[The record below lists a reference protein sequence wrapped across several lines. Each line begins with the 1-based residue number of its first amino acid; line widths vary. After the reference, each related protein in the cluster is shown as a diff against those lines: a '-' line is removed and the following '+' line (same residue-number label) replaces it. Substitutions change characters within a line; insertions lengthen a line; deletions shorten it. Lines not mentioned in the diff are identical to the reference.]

1 MPLGKVVEYG
11 SLSARCHVIR
21 SRLITPQTL
30 EQLASSRG
38 IGELVS
44 TLSTTWYGSFIT
56 EVSTVGLQQGFS
68 EAFESQRKKITLG
81 LQKRHQE
88 IFKLFF
94 VIKYKLLDE
103 KIAEKKRANP
113 EEIFHEIDK
122 NYSKLLKKS
131 ILQIPSSERHQ
142 LKKIVGSY
150 FDLLNLYTLVKFR
163 LLHRLS
169 TEETLS
175 YMLPF
180 AENFKLRELAGLCR
194 VTNLQQL
201 SSAIETTVN
210 EKFDSY
216 ETFRQTLYRYH
227 RKYLLSVWSGYP
239 FSIAI
244 PFSLLRLIEIEI
256 ADLRAITE
264 GVSFGLEKKEI
275 LMMTVGD

>member
-1 MPLGKVVEYG
+1 MPLGKAVEYG

-21 SRLITPQTL
+21 SQLITPQTL
-30 EQLASSRG
+30 EQLAGSRG
-38 IGELVS
+38 IGELAS
-44 TLSTTWYGSFIT
+44 TLSTTQYGSFIT
-56 EVSTVGLQQGFS
+56 EVSTEGVQRGLS
-68 EAFESQRKKITLG
+68 DAFAYQRKKILRG
-81 LQKRHQE
+81 LQERHRE

-94 VIKYKLLDE
+94 ITKYGLLDE
-103 KIAEKKRANP
+103 KISKKKTINP
-113 EEIFHEIDK
+113 EETFHQIDK
-122 NYSKLLKKS
+122 NYSRLLKKS
-131 ILQIPSSERHQ
+131 MLQIPSSERHQ

-169 TEETLS
+169 VEETLT

-180 AENFKLRELAGLCR
+180 AENFKLGELAKLCR
-194 VTNLQQL
+194 IENLQQL
-201 SSAIETTVN
+201 SSAIKPIVSEG
-210 EKFDSY
+210 FGSY
-216 ETFRQTLYRYH
+216 ETFRKALYHYH

-264 GVSFGLEKKEI
+264 GVSFGLDKREI
-275 LMMTVGD
+275 MTMTVGD

>member
-1 MPLGKVVEYG
+1 MPLGKAVEYG

-21 SRLITPQTL
+21 SRLITPQIL
-30 EQLASSRG
+30 EQLAQSRG
-38 IGELVS
+38 VGELVS
-44 TLSTTWYGSFIT
+44 TLSTTQYGSFIT
-56 EVSTVGLQQGFS
+56 EVSTEGVQRGLS
-68 EAFESQRKKITLG
+68 DAFAYQRKKILHG
-81 LQKRHQE
+81 LQKRHRE

-94 VIKYKLLDE
+94 ITKYGLLDE
-103 KIAEKKRANP
+103 KISKKKTINP
-113 EEIFHEIDK
+113 EETFHQIDK
-122 NYSKLLKKS
+122 NYSRLLKKS
-131 ILQIPSSERHQ
+131 MLQIPSSEGRQ

-169 TEETLS
+169 VEETLV

-180 AENFKLRELAGLCR
+180 AENFKLAELAKLCR
-194 VTNLQQL
+194 IENLQQL
-201 SSAIETTVN
+201 SSAINPIVREG
-210 EKFDSY
+210 FDSY
-216 ETFRQTLYRYH
+216 ETFRKALYRYH

-264 GVSFGLEKKEI
+264 GVSFGLEKREI
-275 LMMTVGD
+275 MTMTAGS